1 MMTIPKTNIDMVMQV
16 QLKMYEAA
24 LQKMMPQRPATIALF
39 LLIFPFFLEKDY
51 FSNEELREKVIA
63 KTGYYISQ
71 EGFRKHIVALFQYG
85 LLSRKHYRAFG
96 LNLQRI
102 QSMNEEAR

>member
-1 MMTIPKTNIDMVMQV
+1 MQV

-24 LQKMMPQRPATIALF
+24 LERIMPRNQATIRTF
-39 LLIFPFFLEKDY
+39 LLIFPFFLEQDY
-51 FSNEELREKVIA
+51 FSLEEMRRKMME
-63 KTGYYISQ
+63 KTGYSITQ
-71 EGFRKHIVALFQYG
+71 RGFKKHADILQKHG

-102 QSMNEEAR
+102 QSMNEGG